1 MATTNDLKNGMAL
14 NLDGQLWSV
23 VEFQHVKPGKG
34 GAFVRTKL
42 KNIMSG
48 KVVDRTFNA
57 GVKVDVAN
65 VDRREMQYLYREGP
79 DFVFMDTQDYDQPRV
94 PASVVGD
101 AANYLLEEQTV
112 TVAFNDGTPLYV
124 DLPAAVELTISQT
137 DPGVQ
142 GDRSTGGTKR
152 PPWRPAQ
159 PSRCRC
165 SSRLARRSR
174 STRGPASTSAAPDE
188 RCAFPAGAPPARSRR
203 PRVARRASGPW
214 TSCSRPSSATS
225 QSWSCLPSASRWA
238 ARQCPTT
245 PRTWSAASPCTRRG
259 STR

>member
-14 NLDGQLWSV
+14 NLDGQLWTV

-65 VDRREMQYLYREGP
+65 VDRREMQYLYREGA

-142 GDRSTGGTKR
+142 GDRSTGGTKLADSGDRRDYPGAAVHLDRREDQGRHEDR
-152 PPWRPAQ
+152 PVP
-159 PSRCRC
+159 
-165 SSRLARRSR
+165 
-174 STRGPASTSAAPDE
+174 
-188 RCAFPAGAPPARSRR
+188 R
-203 PRVARRASGPW
+203 PRLM
-214 TSCSRPSSATS
+214 SSAP
-225 QSWSCLPSASRWA
+225 CCIYPRCH
-238 ARQCPTT
+238 ARP
-245 PRTWSAASPCTRRG
+245 
-259 STR
+259 